1 MCRLVSALVVVLALA
16 GCTDAAVDWSTFPA
30 ANRAVSVHL
39 DVAEV
44 DVGSRFT
51 VTVDRVQPRGETA
64 IDFDPQWLAPLALG
78 RPTRIE
84 RTTAGRREERL
95 VFPAYA
101 TAPGELSL
109 PRELT
114 VGTEPELQRL
124 VVRSVLPADDAGILE
139 PPPLPGASETPY
151 WPWLAVAV
159 VGAGVVL
166 VVRGRRRETI
176 VEDPP
181 AEPVVERP
189 DPARVLTV
197 ALADLNADQSDL
209 HDRLSD
215 ALRTFA
221 GAVAGIPHHT
231 ATDQQLVAAL
241 AGDPRLPTLE
251 ALLDEC
257 ERVRFG
263 GDRVARPPGAE
274 ALSRARDLAGT
285 ARGVPS

>member
-1 MCRLVSALVVVLALA
+1 MWRPASALVVALALV

-39 DVAEV
+39 DMAEV
-44 DVGSRFT
+44 DVGTRFT
-51 VTVDRVQPRGETA
+51 VTVDRVQPAGEAA

-84 RTTAGRREERL
+84 RTDAGRREERL

-124 VVRSVLPADDAGILE
+124 VVRSVLPADDSGTLE

-151 WPWLAVAV
+151 WPWIAAAV
-159 VGAGVVL
+159 VGGGVAL
-166 VVRGRRRETI
+166 LLRRRSSPAV
-176 VEDPP
+176 VEELPP
-181 AEPVVERP
+181 EPVVERP
-189 DPARVLTV
+189 DPSR
-197 ALADLNADQSDL
+197 ALAAALSDLRGDEADL
-209 HDRLSD
+209 HDRLSA

-221 GAVAGIPHHT
+221 GAIGDIAPAT

-241 AGDPRLPTLE
+241 AGDPRRPTIQ
-251 ALLDEC
+251 ALLVEC
-257 ERVRFG
+257 ESVRFG
-263 GDRVARPPGAE
+263 GGRIARPDGVG

-285 ARGVPS
+285 AGGVPS